1 MGDTPVSMKAVQ
13 SSLRDEIVAQRQA
26 DDIAHA
32 AILDKLHDYETALRV
47 DKARDE
53 ERAKAEGQIRK
64 QVSAAV
70 VMFMSLM
77 TGIVAWAALE
87 FAQIHRDIAE
97 NTAHFREFQAI
108 GIEWGDNLDARDAE
122 IKEDMRQL
130 RRLVN
135 EHQRS
140 KDEHTQRRTGN

>member
-1 MGDTPVSMKAVQ
+1 M
-13 SSLRDEIVAQRQA
+13 DEKVRENTLKEQFAAIRKA
-26 DDIAHA
+26 DDEAHT

-53 ERAKAEGQIRK
+53 ERAKAEGQLRK

-70 VMFMSLM
+70 VMFMSLI

-87 FAQIHRDIAE
+87 FAQIHRDIAD

-108 GIEWGDNLDARDAE
+108 GIEWGDNLDSRDAE
-122 IKEDMRQL
+122 IKEDLRQL
-130 RRLVN
+130 HREVDA
-135 EHQRS
+135 HQRS
-140 KDEHTQRRTGN
+140 KDEHTQRRTGQ